1 MKIIYA
7 LGVGASTPV
16 FCEIAIACGYEI
28 GGLYHYNS
36 DRNGEV
42 VNGMQILG
50 SFEDLFNT
58 AIEEKNFLL
67 TMGDPKL
74 RRNLSE
80 RIIAAGGILPTLIHP
95 MALISPNCTIS
106 TEGVI
111 ISPMVVVQSN
121 VKIDK
126 GVAIWDMALICHDAV
141 VDSYV
146 FIGPKALVGAAVH
159 VNSLAYIGQAAVLIS
174 HKAKE
179 IGCCSLVGAGAVVT
193 KSVEDSH
200 VVAGQ
205 PAKTIR

>member
-74 RRNLSE
+74 RHNLSE

-95 MALISPNCTIS
+95 TALISPNCTIS

-126 GVAIWDMALICHDAV
+126 GVAID
-141 VDSYV
+141 
-146 FIGPKALVGAAVH
+146 
-159 VNSLAYIGQAAVLIS
+159 IS
-174 HKAKE
+174 N
-179 IGCCSLVGAGAVVT
+179 
-193 KSVEDSH
+193 EDW
-200 VVAGQ
+200 
-205 PAKTIR
+205 KTIENKVYNIITNESY